1 MEKIAYSVTVQVAS
15 GPSIPIS
22 GVLNVDAYE
31 KISVTVPAKQQ
42 GVDGEIEVAVSPGD
56 LAHTK
61 LLLIT
66 ASSDDGSLQ
75 FKSSAANAPDVPI
88 RGPLTLIG
96 ETACSLL
103 GTSPDKLTFTNSAP
117 TEAKVNILVGREA
130 VG

>member
-1 MEKIAYSVTVQVAS
+1 
-15 GPSIPIS
+15 
-22 GVLNVDAYE
+22 
-31 KISVTVPAKQQ
+31 
-42 GVDGEIEVAVSPGD
+42 
-56 LAHTK
+56 LANTK

-75 FKSSAANAPDVPI
+75 FKSSAANATNVPI

-103 GTSPDKLTFTNSAP
+103 GASPDKLTFTNSAP
-117 TEAKVNILVGREA
+117 TEANVNILVGRVA